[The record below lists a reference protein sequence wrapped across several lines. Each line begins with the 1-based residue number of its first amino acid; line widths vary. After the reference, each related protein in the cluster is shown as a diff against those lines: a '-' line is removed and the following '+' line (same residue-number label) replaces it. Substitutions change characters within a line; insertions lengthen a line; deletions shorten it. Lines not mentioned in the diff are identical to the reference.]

1 METFTLTPVSLL
13 ADSLRETHGLNFEKI
28 NKWHYRPD
36 LWVARLQGT
45 KLELEQQK
53 RGQLRVT
60 LSITNGRQQS
70 LCETEALTDCTIE
83 SKVWGVVI
91 QVSTVEEMA
100 DTVDALSE
108 GLIESDIAKNEKAEV
123 RGASFAGT
131 VFERL
136 QERGA
141 TMSGK
146 FGFMVCRAARMELT
160 ETLAEW
166 TLDSGRQLD
175 GVELDVDTQQP
186 ISIYECQS
194 GIHNG
199 QYLDSLHRDKAL
211 GEYLYDPS
219 ILPTVRKVVILA
231 GGYSDQDLRIIRER
245 ALELG
250 RREQPISVI
259 LLRTVRIENEIT
271 VMPVDF
277 NV

>member
-1 METFTLTPVSLL
+1 
-13 ADSLRETHGLNFEKI
+13 
-28 NKWHYRPD
+28 
-36 LWVARLQGT
+36 
-45 KLELEQQK
+45 
-53 RGQLRVT
+53 
-60 LSITNGRQQS
+60 
-70 LCETEALTDCTIE
+70 
-83 SKVWGVVI
+83 
-91 QVSTVEEMA
+91 
-100 DTVDALSE
+100 
-108 GLIESDIAKNEKAEV
+108 
-123 RGASFAGT
+123 
-131 VFERL
+131 
-136 QERGA
+136 
-141 TMSGK
+141 
-146 FGFMVCRAARMELT
+146 MELT

-175 GVELDVDTQQP
+175 GVELNADTQKP

-250 RREQPISVI
+250 RREQPVSVV

-277 NV
+277 GV

>member
-13 ADSLRETHGLNFEKI
+13 VDSLRETHGLNFEKVD
-28 NKWHYRPD
+28 NQFRPD
-36 LWVARLQGT
+36 LWVARLHGF

-53 RGQLRVT
+53 RGQLRVV
-60 LSITNGRQQS
+60 LCITNGKQQA
-70 LCETEALTDCTIE
+70 LCETEALVDCE
-83 SKVWGVVI
+83 VSRKVWGIVI
-91 QVSTVEEMA
+91 QVPSVEDMA

-108 GLIESDIAKNEKAEV
+108 GLIESDIAKNEKADV

-131 VFERL
+131 IFERL

-231 GGYSDQDLRIIRER
+231 GGCSDQDLRIIRER

-271 VMPVDF
+271 VVPVDF
-277 NV
+277 NE